1 MSLSGSLRAAV
12 AQFGGARDDYD
23 EYDGD
28 HETGE
33 YGSPPSSA
41 FARDARPLAL
51 IRPRHVKFALIAPRD
66 FDDAQQIADH
76 VRAGDPVFVDL
87 QGCDAAL
94 RKRLTDFFSGL
105 AYAVDGSVESVGD
118 QVVLLAPPAVE
129 LSSGIHAEPHERRFL
144 NQA

>member
-1 MSLSGSLRAAV
+1 MSLSASLRAAV
-12 AQFGGARDDYD
+12 AQFGGARDDDYD
-23 EYDGD
+23 DDY
-28 HETGE
+28 ETGE
-33 YGSPPSSA
+33 YESPPSSA
-41 FARDARPLAL
+41 SARDARPLAL
-51 IRPRHVKFALIAPRD
+51 IQPRHVRFALVAPRD

-76 VRAGDPVFVDL
+76 VRAGDPVLVDL
-87 QGCDAAL
+87 QACDAEL

-129 LSSGIHAEPHERRFL
+129 LSSGAAGEPHRRRFL

>member
-23 EYDGD
+23 DDYEK
-28 HETGE
+28 GE
-33 YGSPPSSA
+33 YESPARSA
-41 FARDARPLAL
+41 SGRDERPLAL
-51 IRPRHVKFALIAPRD
+51 VRPPQVKFALVTPQD

-76 VRAGDPVFVDL
+76 VRAGDPVIVDL
-87 QGCDAAL
+87 QGCDDRL

-105 AYAVDGSVESVGD
+105 AYAVDGSVESVGE
-118 QVVLLAPPAVE
+118 QVILLAPPEVE
-129 LSSGIHAEPHERRFL
+129 LSSGAAGEPHRRRFL